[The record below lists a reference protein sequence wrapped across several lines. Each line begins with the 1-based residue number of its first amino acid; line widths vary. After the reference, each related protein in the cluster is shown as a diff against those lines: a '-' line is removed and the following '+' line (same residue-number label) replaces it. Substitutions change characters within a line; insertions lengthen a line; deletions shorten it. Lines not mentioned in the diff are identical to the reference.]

1 MIKRVGF
8 LLLGLVLA
16 SATIAADNS
25 IKMAYNFTT
34 VSQNVVFNTAMQSG
48 GTLQL
53 SAQIADGGGRNP
65 GDPITLKLVFYNS
78 SNQVINTVQQA
89 YTMTLGA
96 AAATYSVTAT
106 NCGNSCSSVAYVSVQ
121 FYGKDGGYW
130 AGNYG
135 PMITSPVLSYNGGSN
150 ILYNPEFG
158 TYSGNAFAQGWSSS
172 AGWQNCAFYSGSA
185 TCVIDNGASVNG
197 GNYSATGGTTSGTSG
212 GYTAAP
218 ATPSLCCGGSSASFN
233 ADSANTAK
241 VLAFTARTSADSK
254 VYVDQIGN
262 FNTITVEQTGTR
274 NNYAK
279 YTGNGDSNTISITQ
293 RASNDS
299 QTNYV
304 DLAVTGGSN
313 TIDIKQRTSSE
324 TNAFGKGVFA
334 SISGNSNSL
343 IVDQKNS
350 GNHYAEIN
358 LSGGSKT
365 VDLLQQGSA
374 AHMAKITLSGQP
386 VGLNLSQSG
395 ATQQFY
401 SINYNCAT
409 AGGCAAIT
417 VQQGQ

>member
-1 MIKRVGF
+1 MIRQLKLF
-8 LLLGLVLA
+8 LLLLLMT
-16 SATIAADNS
+16 SATMAANNS

-34 VSQNVVFNTAMQSG
+34 VSQNVVFNSAMQAG
-48 GTLQL
+48 GTLTFT
-53 SAQIADGGGRNP
+53 AQATDGGGRNP
-65 GDPITLKLVFYNS
+65 GDPFTMKLVFYNS
-78 SNQVINTVQQA
+78 SNQVVNTVQTA
-89 YTMTLGA
+89 FTLSLGA
-96 AAATYSVTAT
+96 PLYTFTVTAT
-106 NCGNSCSSVAYVSVQ
+106 NCGNSCANVAYVSVQ

-135 PMITSPVLSYNGGSN
+135 PMITSPSLTFNGGSN

-158 TYSGNAFAQGWSSS
+158 TYSGNAFAQGWTSS
-172 AGWQNCAFYSGSA
+172 AGWQNCALYSGSA

-197 GNYSATGGTTSGTSG
+197 GNYSATGGSTSGTAG

-218 ATPSLCCGGSSASFN
+218 AAPSLCCGGSSASFN
-233 ADSANTAK
+233 ADTANTAK
-241 VLAFTARTSADSK
+241 VTTFTSRTTADSK
-254 VYVDQIGN
+254 VHIEQIGN
-262 FNTITVEQTGTR
+262 TNTIIVEQTGTR

-279 YTGNGDSNTISITQ
+279 YTGNGDSNTVSITQ

-304 DLAVTGGSN
+304 DLAVTGNSN
-313 TIDIKQRTSSE
+313 TVDIKQRTSSE

-334 SISGNSNSL
+334 SISGNNNSL

>member
-1 MIKRVGF
+1 MIKRIGLF
-8 LLLGLVLA
+8 LLGLLIA
-16 SATIAADNS
+16 STPMAADNS

-34 VSQNVVFNTAMQSG
+34 VSQTVVFNSTMQSG

-78 SNQVINTVQQA
+78 SNQVVNTVQQA

-106 NCGNSCSSVAYVSVQ
+106 NCGNSCATVAYVSVQ

-135 PMITSPVLSYNGGSN
+135 PMITSPSLKFNGGSN

-158 TYSGNAFAQGWSSS
+158 TYSGNAFAQGWYSS

-218 ATPSLCCGGSSASFN
+218 AAPSLCCGGSSASFS
-233 ADSANTAK
+233 ADPANTTK
-241 VLAFTARTSADSK
+241 VTTFVNRTSADSK
-254 VYVDQIGN
+254 VHIEQIGN

-274 NNYAK
+274 NNYMK
-279 YTGNGDSNTISITQ
+279 YAGNGDSNTITTTQ
-293 RASNDS
+293 SGTAST
-299 QTNYV
+299 QTNYI
-304 DLAVTGGSN
+304 DLELT
-313 TIDIKQRTSSE
+313 
-324 TNAFGKGVFA
+324 
-334 SISGNSNSL
+334 GNSNTVNLTQTSTGGGKGIFASVSNNSNIL
-343 IVDQKNS
+343 TVQQKDA

-395 ATQQFY
+395 STQQFY

-409 AGGCAAIT
+409 AGGCQAISVT
-417 VQQGQ
+417 QGQ

>member
-1 MIKRVGF
+1 MIKRIGLF
-8 LLLGLVLA
+8 LLGLLMA
-16 SATIAADNS
+16 SATMAADNS

-212 GYTAAP
+212 GYTAVPAAP
-218 ATPSLCCGGSSASFN
+218 NLCCGGSAATFN

-241 VLAFTARTSADSK
+241 VTTFVNRTTADSK
-254 VYVDQIGN
+254 VHIDQIGN
-262 FNTITVEQTGTR
+262 FNTITVEQSGTR
-274 NNYAK
+274 DNYMK
-279 YTGNGDSNTISITQ
+279 YVGNGDSNTVTTTQ
-293 RASNDS
+293 SGTAST
-299 QTNYV
+299 QTNYI
-304 DLAVTGGSN
+304 DLGIT
-313 TIDIKQRTSSE
+313 
-324 TNAFGKGVFA
+324 
-334 SISGNSNSL
+334 GNSNTVTLTQTSTGGGKGIFATVSNHTNVL
-343 IVDQKNS
+343 AVQQKDS
-350 GNHYAEIN
+350 GSHYAEIN

-409 AGGCAAIT
+409 AGGCAAISVT
-417 VQQGQ
+417 QGQ

>member
-1 MIKRVGF
+1 MMTKVRLF
-8 LLLGLVLA
+8 LLLLLMVTGA
-16 SATIAADNS
+16 MAADNS

-53 SAQIADGGGRNP
+53 SASIADGGGRNP

-78 SNQVINTVQQA
+78 SNQVVNTVQQA

-96 AAATYSVTAT
+96 AATTYSVTAT
-106 NCGNSCSSVAYVSVQ
+106 NCGNSCATVAYVSVQ

-158 TYSGNAFAQGWSSS
+158 TYSGNAYAQGWTSS
-172 AGWQNCAFYSGSA
+172 AGWQNCALYSGSA
-185 TCVIDNGASVNG
+185 TCVIDNGATVNG
-197 GNYSATGGTTSGTSG
+197 GNYSATGGSTSGTAG

-218 ATPSLCCGGSSASFN
+218 AAPSLCCGGSSASFN
-233 ADSANTAK
+233 ADSANTTK
-241 VLAFTARTSADSK
+241 VSTFTSRTSADSK
-254 VYVDQIGN
+254 VHIEQIGN

-274 NNYAK
+274 NNYTK
-279 YTGNGDSNTISITQ
+279 YTGNGDSNTVSITQ
-293 RASNDS
+293 RGTNDS

-304 DLAVTGGSN
+304 DLAVTGSSN
-313 TIDIKQRTSSE
+313 TVDIRQRTSSE

-334 SISGNSNSL
+334 TIFGNSNSL
-343 IVDQKNS
+343 IIDQKNS

-358 LSGGSKT
+358 LSGGSKS

-374 AHMAKITLSGQP
+374 NHMAKITLSGQP

-401 SINYNCAT
+401 SINYNCTT
-409 AGGCAAIT
+409 AGGCSAIT